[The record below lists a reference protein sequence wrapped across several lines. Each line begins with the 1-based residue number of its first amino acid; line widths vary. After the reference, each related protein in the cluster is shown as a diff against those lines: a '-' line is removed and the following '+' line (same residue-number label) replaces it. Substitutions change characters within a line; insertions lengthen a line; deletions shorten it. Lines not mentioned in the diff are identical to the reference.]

1 MNTTDWTMKMSA
13 TDSDHP
19 YSETAEAGDA
29 VFVSGCLPVD
39 EVDNLVEGRS
49 AAIDAALA
57 TVGRRLGNAGLGL
70 EDVVKLTYFVT
81 DISDRELANQQYR
94 DTWDEPRP
102 ARTMVQV
109 VALPRGASV
118 EIDAIARKR

>member
-1 MNTTDWTMKMSA
+1 MSSA
-13 TDSDHP
+13 DLDHP
-19 YSETAEAGDA
+19 YSETASAGDA

-39 EVDNLVEGRS
+39 VEENLVVGRS
-49 AAIDAALA
+49 EAITAALA
-57 TVGRRLGNAGLGL
+57 TVERRLGGVGLGL
-70 EDVVKLTYFVT
+70 KDVVKLTYFVT

-94 DTWDEPRP
+94 DSFTDPRP

-118 EIDAIARKR
+118 EIDAIARRR